1 MVNRPKWYKFPE
13 NTKKQVYDKKFAI
26 NLLDVVCKNTSY
38 HYFYVVEIL
47 YFLGAKPWT
56 GGEPM
61 SIASLNVIPEDFR
74 TSIIRVYHYEDKNLE
89 GFFYSRYYGREI
101 AFNNLTRLLLLIE
114 DMLDKMECPQASV
127 QSRRFRKEPKELE
140 PVSMAQ
146 QQLPQPEENVI
157 ATFTVKVL
165 FRQGASWQGKLG
177 WKEGKQEASFRSVL
191 ELVKLMDSALPQ
203 PEICLQETSS
213 EAADAG

>member
-1 MVNRPKWYKFPE
+1 
-13 NTKKQVYDKKFAI
+13 
-26 NLLDVVCKNTSY
+26 
-38 HYFYVVEIL
+38 
-47 YFLGAKPWT
+47 
-56 GGEPM
+56 M

-74 TSIIRVYHYEDKNLE
+74 TSIIRVYHYEDKNPE
-89 GFFYSRYYGREI
+89 GFFYNRYYGRAI

-140 PVSMAQ
+140 RVSMAQ
-146 QQLPQPEENVI
+146 QQLPQPEENVM

-203 PEICLQETSS
+203 PEICLQETNSG
-213 EAADAG
+213 AADAG